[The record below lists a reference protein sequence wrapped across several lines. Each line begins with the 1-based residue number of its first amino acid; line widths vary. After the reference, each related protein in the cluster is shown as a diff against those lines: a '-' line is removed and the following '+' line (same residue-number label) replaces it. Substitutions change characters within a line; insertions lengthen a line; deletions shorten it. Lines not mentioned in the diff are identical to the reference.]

1 MIIEESQST
10 CSKTP
15 TWDVPGSMASC
26 TGGRPTRSPGTP
38 PPRMRNISTV
48 CRGRTTSES
57 PMISRVGICS
67 ADVAR
72 MTVTLQFD
80 GDHFKVLSEGGQ
92 QAGEAALDRAYYAMQ
107 QHKRSAAAMALVVHV
122 ERTHN

>member
-1 MIIEESQST
+1 
-10 CSKTP
+10 
-15 TWDVPGSMASC
+15 
-26 TGGRPTRSPGTP
+26 
-38 PPRMRNISTV
+38 
-48 CRGRTTSES
+48 
-57 PMISRVGICS
+57 MISRVGICS

-80 GDHFKVLSEGGQ
+80 GDHFKVLSEGEQ

-122 ERTHN
+122 ERTHIEVAGKLRHRDRLVHVPARYPR